1 MSFQYLQPESLS
13 EAQEL
18 LAQYG
23 DEAKVIAGG
32 SALVLMIHQN
42 LIAPKVLV
50 SLGNVQEL
58 NYERDGASEYELGAM
73 VSLSDMVKSAR
84 FRERFPGLHSACK
97 EVGNVR
103 VRNQATLGGNLAEAD
118 YASDPPAMLLALNA
132 MTRVVGPSGRRFIP
146 LADFFLGFYTTALKS
161 DELLTGI
168 TIPSLPKG
176 ARSTYLKYKSRSY
189 EDRPCVGVAAVAVF
203 EDELCTDL
211 RLAVGAACEVPQRI
225 ESMESLAMGER
236 LSDELIAEIADG
248 YAANIDT
255 LEDLRGST
263 WYRKEMIR
271 VYTKRAL
278 KEVRDGDW

>member
-1 MSFQYLQPESLS
+1 MSFRYLQPESLP

-23 DEAKVIAGG
+23 DEAKIIAGG
-32 SALVLMIHQN
+32 SALVLMIRQN

-50 SLGNVQEL
+50 SLGNVREL
-58 NYERDGASEYELGAM
+58 NYERDGGSEYELGAM

-132 MTRVVGPSGRRFIP
+132 VTRVVGPSGWRFIP
-146 LADFFLGFYTTALKS
+146 LADFFLGFYTTALKP

-176 ARSTYLKYKSRSY
+176 ARSTYLKYKSRSS

-211 RLAVGAACEVPQRI
+211 RVAVGAACEVPQRI
-225 ESMESLAMGER
+225 ESLEFLAMGER

-255 LEDLRGST
+255 LEDLRGSA